1 MLTPDQLVG
10 YLTAAMLSWSPWH
23 QHETR
28 LETRARYES
37 IAYDAAAVAIEETR
51 KDAPW
56 AELVVSPNVRGAAA
70 DVPAAKT
77 ALLMLAISSY
87 ESGGFR
93 PDVDSIEATGD
104 CHEVVVLPNG
114 LRPVGPAIEGA
125 TKRTVC
131 RSRCLAQIQL
141 RAGESMKD
149 RRDCFRLE
157 LARIRESYAS
167 CALPLIEGLAVYA
180 SGRCDRGT
188 KASRRRV
195 ARAVE
200 WWTAA
205 PFLAPLDGV

>member
-1 MLTPDQLVG
+1 MLTPEQLVG
-10 YLTAAMLSWSPWH
+10 YLSAAMISWSPWH

-28 LETRARYES
+28 PDTRARYES
-37 IAYDAAAVAIEETR
+37 IAYDAATVALEDAGR
-51 KDAPW
+51 DAPW
-56 AELVVSPNVRGAAA
+56 AKLVVSRGAFT
-70 DVPAAKT
+70 DVPVAKT

-104 CHEVVVLPNG
+104 CHEVVALPNG
-114 LRPVGPAIEGA
+114 LRPVGLA
-125 TKRTVC
+125 TENTVKRMVC

-141 RAGESMKD
+141 RAGEVLRD

-188 KASRRRV
+188 AASRKRV

-200 WWTAA
+200 WWAVA
-205 PFLAPLDGV
+205 PFLAPVDGV

>member
-1 MLTPDQLVG
+1 MLTPEQLVG
-10 YLTAAMLSWSPWH
+10 YLTMAMLSWSPWH

-28 LETRARYES
+28 PETRARYES
-37 IAYDAAAVAIEETR
+37 IAYDVAAVALEDAGR
-51 KDAPW
+51 DAPW
-56 AELVVSPNVRGAAA
+56 AKLVVSRSAST
-70 DVPAAKT
+70 DVPVAKT

-104 CHEVVVLPNG
+104 CREVVALPNG
-114 LRPVGPAIEGA
+114 LRPVGPATEA
-125 TKRTVC
+125 VKRMVC

-141 RAGESMKD
+141 RAGEVLRD

-167 CALPLIEGLAVYA
+167 CALPLVEGLAVYA

-188 KASRRRV
+188 AASRKRV

-200 WWTAA
+200 WWAVA
-205 PFLAPLDGV
+205 PFLAPIDGA

>member
-10 YLTAAMLSWSPWH
+10 YLAAAMFSWSPWH
-23 QHETR
+23 QHETPAA
-28 LETRARYES
+28 TRARYES
-37 IAYDAAAVAIEETR
+37 IAYDAATVALSDVATG
-51 KDAPW
+51 PW
-56 AELVVSPNVRGAAA
+56 AKLVVSRGAFT
-70 DVPAAKT
+70 DVPVAKT

-104 CHEVVVLPNG
+104 CHEVVALPNG
-114 LRPVGPAIEGA
+114 LRPVGLA
-125 TKRTVC
+125 TENTVKRMVC

-141 RAGESMKD
+141 RAGEVLRD

-188 KASRRRV
+188 AASRKRV

-200 WWTAA
+200 WWAVA
-205 PFLAPLDGV
+205 PFLAPVDGV